1 MKENKQKQ
9 VIPENKLKEVTGGAQ
24 VRDADVGR
32 PTPVD
37 EGDFATA
44 TPVAIC
50 PVCKTVITGADRQ
63 CMVCTTNAQ
72 NQTGVLSNGDKDPLV
87 KVPPYRVR

>member
-1 MKENKQKQ
+1 MDQTKQKQ
-9 VIPENKLKEVTGGAQ
+9 VVPEDKLKEVTGGAQ
-24 VRDADVGR
+24 VRDADVSR
-32 PTPVD
+32 ATPVD
-37 EGDFATA
+37 EGSSLV

-50 PVCKTVITGADRQ
+50 SVCSTIITGADGQ
-63 CMVCTTNAQ
+63 CTTCKTNAQ